1 LSKLEVE
8 MRRIEDGVA
17 EILNDLKY
25 LRRREERM
33 RDTNGSHP
41 LPPAHCW
48 HRRTLTVHSLPCP
61 AESTNSRVA
70 WLSIFSVVT
79 MVAVGAWQIY
89 YLKRYFQ
96 QKKIL

>member
-33 RDTNGSHP
+33 RDTNGND
-41 LPPAHCW
+41 L
-48 HRRTLTVHSLPCP
+48 
-61 AESTNSRVA
+61 
-70 WLSIFSVVT
+70 
-79 MVAVGAWQIY
+79 Y
-89 YLKRYFQ
+89 
-96 QKKIL
+96 